1 MTTRPVPVFDGHND
15 TLLKL
20 YLSPQAD
27 KEKLFAEG
35 APANW
40 HIDLP
45 RAREGGLGGGFFAI
59 FVPNRYRKG
68 APRPRRT
75 ITADGFI
82 MPTPHPV
89 EQEHAIEFT
98 LRLAANLFRLERESN
113 GDLTVVRSAQEIEQA
128 LKRGSLA
135 AILHCEGA
143 EFIDPNFDAFEVLVQ
158 AGLKSL
164 GLVWSRQNIF
174 AEGVPFSFP
183 STPDT
188 GGGLTDLGKQLV
200 QLCNARKV
208 MIDLSHLNEKGFWD
222 VEKLTD
228 APLVATH
235 SCAWELAHSARNL
248 TDKQIEAVGKSNGV
262 IGVNYHKGF
271 LRGDGNWA
279 KKTSVTAI
287 AEHARYIADKIG
299 EDHVALG
306 SDFDG
311 ASMPEDLRDAAGLPN
326 LLAALE
332 DVGFTGE
339 SLSKV
344 AHGNWVRVLK
354 QTWGA

>member
-1 MTTRPVPVFDGHND
+1 MATRPLVFDGHND
-15 TLLKL
+15 TLLDLLEVENGKPRRTFFERSE
-20 YLSPQAD
+20 Y
-27 KEKLFAEG
+27 G
-35 APANW
+35 

-75 ITADGFI
+75 RTEDGFV
-82 MPTPHPV
+82 MPTPSPV
-89 EQEHAIEFT
+89 EQQYALEFT
-98 LRLAANLFRLERESN
+98 VKLAAELFRIERESD
-113 GDLTVVRSAQEIEQA
+113 GGVKVVRSAREIEQA
-128 LKRGSLA
+128 LKKGVLA

-143 EFIDPNFDAFEVLVQ
+143 EFIDPQFDSLEVLAQ

-188 GGGLTDLGKQLV
+188 GGGLTDLGKALV
-200 QLCNARKV
+200 RLCNQRKIMV
-208 MIDLSHLNEKGFWD
+208 DLSHLNEKGFWD
-222 VEKLTD
+222 VEKVTD

-235 SCAWELAHSARNL
+235 SCAWTLAHSARNL
-248 TDKQIEAVGKSNGV
+248 TDKQLEAVGKSNGV
-262 IGVNYHKGF
+262 VGVNYHKGF
-271 LRGDGNWA
+271 LRADGNWA
-279 KKTSVTAI
+279 KKTSVATI
-287 AEHARYIADKIG
+287 AAHARYIADKIG

-326 LLAALE
+326 LIAALQE
-332 DVGFTGE
+332 AGFTGE
-339 SLSKV
+339 SLTKV
-344 AHGNWVRVLK
+344 SHGNWVRVLK

>member
-1 MTTRPVPVFDGHND
+1 MATRPLVFDGHND
-15 TLLKL
+15 TLLDLLEEESGKPRRDFFMR
-20 YLSPQAD
+20 SEA
-27 KEKLFAEG
+27 G
-35 APANW
+35 

-59 FVPNRYRKG
+59 FVPNRFRKG

-75 ITADGFI
+75 VTSDGFV

-89 EQEHAIEFT
+89 EQEYALQFT
-98 LRLAANLFRLERESN
+98 IKLAAELFRIEGASD
-113 GDLTVVRSAQEIEQA
+113 GGVKVVRSAKEIESS
-128 LKRGSLA
+128 LKKGALA

-143 EFIDPNFDAFEVLVQ
+143 EFIAPDLDALEVLAE

-188 GGGLTDLGKQLV
+188 GGGLTDLGKKLV
-200 QLCNARKV
+200 KRLNQRRI

-248 TDKQIEAVGKSNGV
+248 TDRQLEAVGKSNGV
-262 IGVNYHKGF
+262 VGVNYHKGF
-271 LRGDGNWA
+271 LRDDGNWA
-279 KKTSVTAI
+279 KKTSVSAI
-287 AEHARYIADKIG
+287 ANHARYIADKIG

-332 DVGFTGE
+332 EVGFRGE
-339 SLSKV
+339 SLVKV

-354 QTWGA
+354 QTWGE

>member
-1 MTTRPVPVFDGHND
+1 MASLPLVFDGHND
-15 TLLKL
+15 TLLDLHEQRNKNGRTFFVR
-20 YLSPQAD
+20 S
-27 KEKLFAEG
+27 EEG
-35 APANW
+35 

-68 APRPRRT
+68 APRPQRT
-75 ITADGFI
+75 VTPDGFHL
-82 MPTPHPV
+82 PLPHPV
-89 EQEHAIEFT
+89 EQDYALQYT
-98 LRLAANLFRLERESN
+98 VALAAELFRLEEQSEGAFN
-113 GDLTVVRSAQEIEQA
+113 VVRSAREIEEG
-128 LKRGSLA
+128 LRKKTVS

-143 EFIDPNFDAFEVLVQ
+143 EFIDPGFDSLEVLAS

-174 AEGVPFSFP
+174 GTGVPFSFP
-183 STPDT
+183 SSPEVGD
-188 GGGLTDLGKQLV
+188 GLTDLGKALV
-200 QLCNARKV
+200 KLCNKRKIMV
-208 MIDLSHLNEKGFWD
+208 DLSHLNEKGFWD
-222 VEKLTD
+222 VEKITD

-235 SCAWELAHSARNL
+235 SCAWNLSHSARNL
-248 TDKQIEAVGKSNGV
+248 TDKQIEAVGKSGGV
-262 IGVNYHKGF
+262 IGVNFHKGF
-271 LRGDGNWA
+271 LREDGAWA
-279 KKTSVTAI
+279 KKTSVSEI
-287 AEHARYIADKIG
+287 ARHAAYFAERIG

-311 ASMPEDLRDAAGLPN
+311 ASMPEDLKDAAGLPN

-332 DVGFTGE
+332 AAGFKGE
-339 SLSKV
+339 SLKKI